1 MNQNSMDPSLTHIH
15 QGPMT
20 SMGMNPPML
29 APQQFPTAPYAN
41 LAPHM
46 QFASQQPM
54 HQPPM
59 MHDFASQMRSME
71 HHQLQQHL
79 SQQQYSQYQQYQQQ
93 MQFQHAKAQAAG
105 PTVVSAD
112 ALGASNNPTPEEANT
127 GARTNVQSGGE
138 PYGGETEVNGA
149 TTRDGATS
157 VGLASEDNAEDTDSK
172 GPSAVARSVK
182 LAAFNFFGASVR
194 EDFQK
199 RKGNTSGRDVEKWIG
214 QRWREMDQIERQKY
228 HDLAS
233 KELERRGG
241 AMVSKKKRRKQEA
254 EEREKRKSA
263 KKRSTKESSVSI
275 ERDRTASTTTTNPN
289 QLIGLLTEG
298 VVDDVFDGGFFST
311 LTIAGH
317 RPVRAMVFHPLLA
330 KIDE

>member
-1 MNQNSMDPSLTHIH
+1 
-15 QGPMT
+15 
-20 SMGMNPPML
+20 MNPPML

-46 QFASQQPM
+46 QFASQPM

-79 SQQQYSQYQQYQQQ
+79 NQQQYSQYQQYQQQ
-93 MQFQHAKAQAAG
+93 MHYQHAKAQVPG

-112 ALGASNNPTPEEANT
+112 AIGASNNPPEDANAGLT
-127 GARTNVQSGGE
+127 TIVRSE
-138 PYGGETEVNGA
+138 RYGDAEVNGA
-149 TTRDGATS
+149 TRDGTTS
-157 VGLASEDNAEDTDSK
+157 VGVASEDIEDITAARQ

-182 LAAFNFFGASVR
+182 LAAFNIFGASVR

-214 QRWREMDQIERQKY
+214 QRWREMGQIERQKY

-263 KKRSTKESSVSI
+263 KKRSAKDSSGSF
-275 ERDRTASTTTTNPN
+275 ERERSPSTMTTTSN

-311 LTIAGH
+311 LTIAGY
-317 RPVRAMVFHPLLA
+317 RPIRAMVFHPLLV
-330 KIDE
+330 KTDE